1 LAISNTAEQ
10 LAVPKLTV
18 VDTVQSE
25 RPNLYQFGTADIFRP
40 EACTIIYCWC
50 YVGTNNSVSSYDV
63 TYLPGYSYGNTP
75 ADNMSFWTGMIGVFQ
90 RQEADI
96 SISEIS
102 VTAERLDVMDFTL
115 PLHTAV

>member
-1 LAISNTAEQ
+1 MTNIAEE
-10 LAVPKLTV
+10 LAVPKLAA

-25 RPNLYQFGTADIFRP
+25 RTNLYQFGTADIFRP
-40 EACTIIYCWC
+40 VDCTIIYCWC

-63 TYLPGYSYGNTP
+63 IYLPGYSYGNTP
-75 ADNMSFWTGMIGVFQ
+75 TDNTSFWTGMIGVFQ

-96 SISEIS
+96 SVCEVS